1 MPPSGR
7 TVVVRVSPEPNL
19 ASTLR
24 AALNAARKAQDKERT
39 LVLGTILANLKNREI
54 ELRRPATDEEVA
66 EVLRK
71 GIKIRREAVEQY
83 QAAARKD
90 LADMESGQIKILEE
104 FLPPAVDPEEIRAA
118 VRSAIGGGA
127 RDIGKVMSQVLPQ
140 YKGRADGKLINQI
153 AREELQAG

>member
-1 MPPSGR
+1 M
-7 TVVVRVSPEPNL
+7 SPEPDL

-24 AALNAARKAQDKERT
+24 AALNAARKAQHKERT

-54 ELRRPATDEEVA
+54 ELRRPATSDEVA
-66 EVLRK
+66 DVLRK

-83 QAAARKD
+83 TSAGRKD
-90 LADMESGQIKILEE
+90 LAEVEGAQIKVLEE
-104 FLPPAVDPEEIRAA
+104 FLPAAVDPEEIRAA
-118 VRSAIGGGA
+118 VRNAISGGA
-127 RDIGKVMSQVLPQ
+127 KDIGKVMSQVLPK

>member
-1 MPPSGR
+1 
-7 TVVVRVSPEPNL
+7 VVPVSPEPNL

-24 AALNAARKAQDKERT
+24 TALNAARKAQDKERT

-54 ELRRPATDEEVA
+54 DLRRPATDEEVVD
-66 EVLRK
+66 VLRK

-83 QAAARKD
+83 IAGARKD
-90 LADMESGQIKILEE
+90 LADVESAQIRVLEE

-127 RDIGKVMSQVLPQ
+127 KDIGKVMSQVLPQ

>member
-1 MPPSGR
+1 
-7 TVVVRVSPEPNL
+7 VSPEPNL
-19 ASTLR
+19 SSTLR
-24 AALNAARKAQDKERT
+24 VALNAARKAQNKDRT

-54 ELRRPATDEEVA
+54 ELRRPASDEEVA
-66 EVLRK
+66 DVLRK

-83 QAAARKD
+83 TAAARKD
-90 LADMESGQIKILEE
+90 LADAESAQIKVLEE

-127 RDIGKVMSQVLPQ
+127 KDIGKVMSQVLPK